1 MKKKLKKENDEELEK
16 SEIIIQEKIKEGIDE
31 YKNKKMNNIKEIN
44 NMVELNEDQLQSNI
58 ELINEQKAQFQNAV
72 KEMKNEIIK
81 EMNIKYSNILQ
92 EKIKEIHKSIYEN
105 IQKQNQTILEQY
117 IKKYENLESEREQEG
132 IKLSQIIIQD
142 KDKNKNDKNINFSKC
157 NTVHNNV
164 KCQQCFVNPI
174 IGYRYKCTECEDYNL
189 CEKCEEKNEEN
200 QQHPHDFIKIKYEE
214 KDDSKSLD
222 DDDDDINCCESDELS
237 KKLDLE
243 ELKKNNS
250 KGPYSCEILDKKLD
264 FYISNNSKIEIIYLT
279 IRNNCKFTWPENQT
293 ILKCDTDNS
302 LVCFDDVKLSP
313 LKSEQH
319 EYVKIELKI
328 PDSLPEETYKVYMN
342 LNVNGNNCGEEMVI
356 NAIIVPE
363 LIAFRK
369 QYSLEEDSFSDQDIL
384 DALKKNRNWEEAYNY
399 LFNGNDN

>member
-1 MKKKLKKENDEELEK
+1 M
-16 SEIIIQEKIKEGIDE
+16 
-31 YKNKKMNNIKEIN
+31 
-44 NMVELNEDQLQSNI
+44 
-58 ELINEQKAQFQNAV
+58 
-72 KEMKNEIIK
+72 
-81 EMNIKYSNILQ
+81 
-92 EKIKEIHKSIYEN
+92 
-105 IQKQNQTILEQY
+105 
-117 IKKYENLESEREQEG
+117 
-132 IKLSQIIIQD
+132 
-142 KDKNKNDKNINFSKC
+142 SKC

-164 KCQQCFVNPI
+164 KCQQCFMNPI

-214 KDDSKSLD
+214 KNDSKNLD
-222 DDDDDINCCESDELS
+222 NDDINCCESDEFL
-237 KKLDLE
+237 KKLELE
-243 ELKKNNS
+243 ELKINDS

-264 FYISNNSKIEIIYLT
+264 FYIPNNSKIEIITLT

-302 LVCFDDVKLSP
+302 LVCFEDVKLSP

-342 LNVNGNNCGEEMVI
+342 LNVNGNNCGEKMVI

-369 QYSLEEDSFSDQDIL
+369 QYSLEKDSFSDQDIL
-384 DALKKNRNWEEAYNY
+384 DALRKNRNWEETYNF

>member
-1 MKKKLKKENDEELEK
+1 M
-16 SEIIIQEKIKEGIDE
+16 
-31 YKNKKMNNIKEIN
+31 
-44 NMVELNEDQLQSNI
+44 
-58 ELINEQKAQFQNAV
+58 
-72 KEMKNEIIK
+72 
-81 EMNIKYSNILQ
+81 IL
-92 EKIKEIHKSIYEN
+92 
-105 IQKQNQTILEQY
+105 
-117 IKKYENLESEREQEG
+117 
-132 IKLSQIIIQD
+132 
-142 KDKNKNDKNINFSKC
+142 
-157 NTVHNNV
+157 
-164 KCQQCFVNPI
+164 
-174 IGYRYKCTECEDYNL
+174 
-189 CEKCEEKNEEN
+189 
-200 QQHPHDFIKIKYEE
+200 IKYEE

-399 LFNGNDN
+399 LFNGNGN